1 MAIKLPANL
10 HRNRFG
16 ILYFRIGVPH
26 DLRHHFSSA
35 EIYKSLK
42 TANLK
47 LAMPQAQAL
56 SLAFKSSFLQLRL
69 KNMPDHIND
78 PIPQPIDEKKLAELM
93 RFTEQKL
100 RYQEQ
105 LDEANAK
112 LEQGWA
118 EQRRL
123 KAQHAREVSLL
134 IAAKGGLGG
143 AATEAEK
150 PLISTYIP
158 LYIESIRSR
167 RNPPKET
174 TVNSYEVSARLFVEI
189 VGDKP
194 LAQLNHKDR
203 NLYDEIIP
211 KIPRNR
217 QKMPETRGKPIMDMV
232 AIPNLQLMSPS
243 TVKDEGLRANLFLEW
258 VCHHEGMSRPFILL
272 ERYKVDKT
280 DVKKRRLYSDDEL
293 RSVFSSANLLA
304 DRRPSPFKFW
314 TPLIALHS
322 GARQDEIA
330 QLRVSDIVTIEGIA
344 CFDITSIEDAIESG
358 ARRGIAKRVK
368 TEAGKRVVPIHS
380 RLIELGLLEYVDVLR
395 ASGHEL
401 LFPDLGHATIKYGA
415 LVSKWFGRYCDRLG
429 LTDPALTFHSFR
441 HQVITQLTKQA
452 VQRELR
458 MVLCGHAGDEGK
470 KEVHDDYIHLAGM
483 FSIAEKRKAIET
495 LDFSRSLSYAE
506 LRHHA
511 PTVENLKSAIARNV
525 KSGR

>member
-16 ILYFRIGVPH
+16 ILYFRIGVPQ
-26 DLRHHFSSA
+26 DLRHHFTSA
-35 EIYKSLK
+35 EIYKSLN

-47 LAMPQAQAL
+47 LATPQAQAL

-69 KNMPDHIND
+69 QNMSDHTND
-78 PIPQPIDEKKLAELM
+78 PTPQPIDEKKLAELM
-93 RFTEQKL
+93 RFTKQKL

-105 LDEANAK
+105 LEDANTK
-112 LEQGWA
+112 LEQSWA

-123 KAQHAREVSLL
+123 KVQHAREVGLL
-134 IAAKGGLGG
+134 IAAKGGAIAPIL
-143 AATEAEK
+143 EKEK
-150 PLISTYIP
+150 PPISTYIP
-158 LYIESIRSR
+158 LYIDSIRSR
-167 RNPPKET
+167 RKPPKET

-194 LAQLNHKDR
+194 LTELNHKDR
-203 NLYDEIIP
+203 NRYDELIV

-217 QKMPETRGKPIMDMV
+217 QKMPETRGKSVMDMI

-258 VCHHEGMSRPFILL
+258 VFHHEGMSRPFILL
-272 ERYKVDKT
+272 ERYKVDKS

-293 RSVFSSANLLA
+293 RTVFSPVNLMS

-314 TPLIALHS
+314 APLIALHS

-330 QLRVSDIVTIEGIA
+330 QLGLSDIVTIEGVA
-344 CFDITSIEDAIESG
+344 CFDITSIDDATETG
-358 ARRGIAKRVK
+358 AQRAIAKRVK
-368 TEAGKRVVPIHS
+368 TEAGKRIVPIHS
-380 RLIELGLLEYVDVLR
+380 RLIELGLLDYVSALR

-401 LFPDLGHATIKYGA
+401 LFPDLAHAAIKYGA
-415 LVSKWFGRYCDRLG
+415 LVSKWFGRYCDKLG

-441 HQVITQLTKQA
+441 HQVITQLTKQT

-470 KEVHDDYIHLAGM
+470 KDVHDDYVHLAGM
-483 FSIAEKRKAIET
+483 FSIAKKAEAIEK
-495 LDFSRSLSYAE
+495 LDFSDCLSYEE
-506 LRHHA
+506 LRQHA
-511 PTVENLKSAIARNV
+511 PTLQDLSNAIARNV
-525 KSGR
+525 KGGT